1 MLALY
6 FDLSQALSI
15 YFLLLLEPLQ
25 LFILSPHLLCLVL
38 LLFPLPF
45 TFLNQLSISLLAHLA
60 LVLKPGSL
68 SFPFSLLDGQAA
80 LHLFLV
86 EAQLVK
92 LRLKFLVLA
101 DRAQLLL
108 LYFELMRQELVLAA
122 RLIALLLPPPHAV
135 LLALHDLA
143 LEHVELLARAPRVL
157 LLLLLLHLLKHLLV
171 CFELQ
176 VGDHLV
182 LQARFVLVLLLS
194 LNGTDFFVDLAMLV
208 FSQALLLSQRCFDC
222 CLNSLHMLKSSFA
235 VQLVE
240 PDPLLE

>member
-92 LRLKFLVLA
+92 LRLELLVLA
-101 DRAQLLL
+101 D
-108 LYFELMRQELVLAA
+108 
-122 RLIALLLPPPHAV
+122 
-135 LLALHDLA
+135 
-143 LEHVELLARAPRVL
+143 
-157 LLLLLLHLLKHLLV
+157 
-171 CFELQ
+171 
-176 VGDHLV
+176 
-182 LQARFVLVLLLS
+182 
-194 LNGTDFFVDLAMLV
+194 
-208 FSQALLLSQRCFDC
+208 
-222 CLNSLHMLKSSFA
+222 
-235 VQLVE
+235 
-240 PDPLLE
+240 

>member
-1 MLALY
+1 M
-6 FDLSQALSI
+6 
-15 YFLLLLEPLQ
+15 
-25 LFILSPHLLCLVL
+25 
-38 LLFPLPF
+38 
-45 TFLNQLSISLLAHLA
+45 
-60 LVLKPGSL
+60 
-68 SFPFSLLDGQAA
+68 
-80 LHLFLV
+80 
-86 EAQLVK
+86 
-92 LRLKFLVLA
+92 
-101 DRAQLLL
+101 

-143 LEHVELLARAPRVL
+143 LEHVKLLVRAPRVL

-171 CFELQ
+171 CFELK

-222 CLNSLHMLKSSFA
+222 RLNSLHMLKSSFA